1 VEVEALSVR
10 KLPAKLRSLSSSR
23 PETNRRDGPIH
34 VSSPDQPNVEVL
46 IVLSLPL
53 LITILNVEVARL
65 GKDPMNFP
73 KDRMSGTKWMATLV
87 SVSSRLDK
95 NAVLEIG

>member
-1 VEVEALSVR
+1 
-10 KLPAKLRSLSSSR
+10 
-23 PETNRRDGPIH
+23 
-34 VSSPDQPNVEVL
+34 
-46 IVLSLPL
+46 VLSLPL

-87 SVSSRLDK
+87 SVSSRLDNRWNK